1 MTLNEMIN
9 AYNSVAYTHNYIFGF
24 TFNGVVYEVNTTE
37 EILPEILKLDVASRG
52 YGKALRFCPT
62 KEIKK
67 TLVSIATPL
76 CSVEVFTYEV
86 ENSKYNKGEI
96 FEKLV
101 TEKFGQVWEKDN
113 VPFTKAGDVEVNGI
127 AYQIK
132 FEKATFCNEKSL
144 ANLVA

>member
-24 TFNGVVYEVNTTE
+24 AFNGMIYSVTTGAE
-37 EILPEILKLDVASRG
+37 MLSEILKLDTASRG
-52 YGKALRFCPT
+52 CGKALRFCPNR
-62 KEIKK
+62 EIKIA
-67 TLVSIATPL
+67 LLSLATPL
-76 CSVEVFTYEV
+76 CSVEVFTAEV

-101 TEKFGQVWEKDN
+101 TENFGLEWVKDN
-113 VPFTKAGDVEVNGI
+113 LPFTQGGDVEVNGI

-132 FEKATFCNEKSL
+132 FERATFCNEKSL
-144 ANLVA
+144 AHLAA

>member
-24 TFNGVVYEVNTTE
+24 AFNGTVYSVNTGAE
-37 EILPEILKLDVASRG
+37 MLSEILKLDTASRG
-52 YGKALRFCPT
+52 CGKALRFCPT
-62 KEIKK
+62 KEIKIN
-67 TLVSIATPL
+67 LVSIATPL
-76 CSVEVFTYEV
+76 CSVEVFTAEV

-113 VPFTKAGDVEVNGI
+113 VPFTQAGDIEVDGT

>member
-9 AYNSVAYTHNYIFGF
+9 AYNSIAYTHNYIFGF
-24 TFNGVVYEVNTTE
+24 IFNGMVYEINTTE
-37 EILPEILKLDVASRG
+37 EILPEILKLDTASRG

-62 KEIKK
+62 KEIKIN
-67 TLVSIATPL
+67 LISLATPL
-76 CSVEVFTYEV
+76 CTAEVFTAEV

-113 VPFTKAGDVEVNGI
+113 IPFTQAGDVEVNGI
-127 AYQIK
+127 AYQVK

-144 ANLVA
+144 ARLVA